1 MKKMTWDEWKAQ
13 EEAKREEYEKLGVTD
28 LGKVRAEKMWNDPT
42 VKDEDIPAVR
52 FEYDPEL
59 KEMVFVGYSNEV
71 KH

>member
-1 MKKMTWDEWKAQ
+1 LKKMTWDDWKAH
-13 EEAKREEYEKLGVTD
+13 EEAKRKEYEEMGVTD
-28 LGKVRAEKMWNDPT
+28 LNAVRAEKMWNDPT
-42 VKDEDIPAVR
+42 VKDEDLPAAR

>member
-1 MKKMTWDEWKAQ
+1 MKKMTWDEWKAH
-13 EEAKREEYEKLGVTD
+13 EEAKRNEYKEAGVTD
-28 LGKVRAEKMWNDPT
+28 VNEVRAKKMWDDPT
-42 VKDEDIPAVR
+42 VKDEDLPAAR